1 MYIRVIHGPNLNMLG
16 VRETTIYGRGSLE
29 DVNRTL
35 SSISSEI
42 SCTCEF
48 FQSNIEGEI
57 VSWIQECSNP
67 EQSAP
72 KVDGLLLNLGA
83 YTHTSIAIRDALLA
97 VGVPF
102 VEVHMSN
109 VFARESFR
117 HRSLVSDIAL
127 GVVTGFGVQSYTLG
141 LRALCTQLRYL

>member
-1 MYIRVIHGPNLNMLG
+1 MNIRVIHGPNLNMLG
-16 VRETTIYGRGSLE
+16 FREPSVYGTGSLE
-29 DVNRTL
+29 DVNSAL

-48 FQSNIEGEI
+48 FQSNSEGQI
-57 VSWIQECSNP
+57 VNWIQECSGF
-67 EQSAP
+67 EQSALDI
-72 KVDGLLLNLGA
+72 DGLLLNLGA

-109 VFARESFR
+109 VFSREPFR
-117 HRSLVSDIAL
+117 HQSLVSDIAL

-141 LRALCTQLRYL
+141 LRALCTQLRTL